1 MDSTASALSLPRRLV
16 ILPLTAWNHFISPL
30 FGPRCRF
37 HPSCSQFAAEAIA
50 RHGVARGGLL
60 GLRRLV
66 RCHPFNEGGFDP
78 VP

>member
-16 ILPLTAWNHFISPL
+16 ILPLTAWNRFVSPL

>member
-1 MDSTASALSLPRRLV
+1 MDSTASALSLPRRLA
-16 ILPLTAWNHFISPL
+16 ILPLTAWNRFISPL

>member
-16 ILPLTAWNHFISPL
+16 ILPLTAWHRFVSPL